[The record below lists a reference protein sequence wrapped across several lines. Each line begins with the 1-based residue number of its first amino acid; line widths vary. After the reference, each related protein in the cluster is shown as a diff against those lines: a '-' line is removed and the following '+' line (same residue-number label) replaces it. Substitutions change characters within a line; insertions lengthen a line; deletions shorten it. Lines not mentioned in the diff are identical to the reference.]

1 MDPLRRHAVNVLT
14 IFDKKNGQLK
24 NIRDVYCQKHD
35 IAGIHRQRLTAMS
48 NDVIRW
54 RGRLDHWMNGLLNKP
69 NQKMQP
75 ELKNVLRAGLYEVV
89 MDETTPAYA
98 AVNAYVE
105 IAKRTLGNGPG
116 KLTNAILRKATELNN
131 ISKPDNCELNTW
143 HSYPLWLWEK
153 WTKQFGSNK
162 TIALVKYFNETPKM
176 DIRRNDSQLSHEE
189 LNSFCDEHDIN
200 IELWNNSE
208 IFYKVQRNMAELNI
222 LIVAG
227 KISVQNRASGMVVEL
242 LDPKPGETILD
253 VCAAPGTKAAYTAE
267 LMAGDGK
274 LYVSDSR
281 ADRLEKFEPT
291 FENIAVDVKDASK
304 DEYPI
309 ADAVLIDA
317 PCSGTGVIGKKPDI
331 RWRRSQNEM
340 NEFVALQGNILNHM
354 SQFLKPVGRIIYST
368 CSIEPEENWGV
379 VDAFLKLNTNFY
391 MDMETNIIP
400 DSWLDDRGALAP
412 FPSESKT
419 DGMFAVKLINGS
431 E

>member
-14 IFDKKNGQLK
+14 IFDRENGQLK

-89 MDETTPAYA
+89 MDEITPAYA

-227 KISVQNRASGMVVEL
+227 KVSVQNRASGMVVEL

-281 ADRLEKFEPT
+281 VDRLEKFEPN
-291 FENIAVDVKDASK
+291 FENIAVDVKNASK
-304 DEYPI
+304 DQYPI

-379 VDAFLKLNTNFY
+379 VDAFLKLNTNYY

>member
-14 IFDKKNGQLK
+14 IFDKEKGQLK

-35 IAGIHRQRLTAMS
+35 IAGIHRQRLTAIT

-116 KLTNAILRKATELNN
+116 KLTNAILRKTTELNS

-227 KISVQNRASGMVVEL
+227 KVGVQNRASGMVVEL

-400 DSWLDDRGALAP
+400 DSWLDNRGALAP

>member
-227 KISVQNRASGMVVEL
+227 KVGVQNRASGMVVEL

-267 LMAGDGK
+267 LMASDGK

>member
-14 IFDKKNGQLK
+14 IFDKEKGQLK

-116 KLTNAILRKATELNN
+116 KLTNAILRKTTELNS

-227 KISVQNRASGMVVEL
+227 KVGVQNRASGMVVEL

-304 DEYPI
+304 DQYPI

-400 DSWLDDRGALAP
+400 DSWLDNRGALAP

>member
-1 MDPLRRHAVNVLT
+1 
-14 IFDKKNGQLK
+14 
-24 NIRDVYCQKHD
+24 
-35 IAGIHRQRLTAMS
+35 
-48 NDVIRW
+48 
-54 RGRLDHWMNGLLNKP
+54 
-69 NQKMQP
+69 MQP

-89 MDETTPAYA
+89 MDEITPAYA

-116 KLTNAILRKATELNN
+116 KLTNAILRKATELNS

-153 WTKQFGSNK
+153 WTKQFGRNK
-162 TIALVKYFNETPKM
+162 TIALVKYFNERPKM
-176 DIRRNDSQLSHEE
+176 DIHRNDSQLSHEE
-189 LNSFCDEHDIN
+189 LNSFCDEHDIF

-227 KISVQNRASGMVVEL
+227 KVSVQNRASGMVVEL

-281 ADRLEKFEPT
+281 SDRLEKFELT

-304 DEYPI
+304 DNYPI

-340 NEFVALQGNILNHM
+340 NEFVTLQGNILNHM

-379 VDAFLKLNTNFY
+379 VDAFLKLNTNYY

>member
-14 IFDKKNGQLK
+14 IFDKENGQLK
-24 NIRDVYCQKHD
+24 NIRDVYCKKHD
-35 IAGIHRQRLTAMS
+35 IAGIYRQRLTAMT

-89 MDETTPAYA
+89 MDEITPAYA

-143 HSYPLWLWEK
+143 YSFPVWLWEK

-162 TIALVKYFNETPKM
+162 AIALVKYFNERPKM

-208 IFYKVQRNMAELNI
+208 IFYQVQRNMAELNI

-227 KISVQNRASGMVVEL
+227 KVSVQNRASGMVVEL
-242 LDPKPGETILD
+242 LDPKPGEIILD
-253 VCAAPGTKAAYTAE
+253 VCSAPGTKAAYTAE

-281 ADRLEKFEPT
+281 VDRLEKFEPN
-291 FENIAVDVKDASK
+291 FENIVVDVKNASK
-304 DEYPI
+304 DQYPI

-331 RWRRSQNEM
+331 RWRRSQNEI

-354 SQFLKPVGRIIYST
+354 SKFLKPVGRIIYST

-379 VDAFLKLNTNFY
+379 VDAFLKLNTNYY

>member
-1 MDPLRRHAVNVLT
+1 
-14 IFDKKNGQLK
+14 
-24 NIRDVYCQKHD
+24 
-35 IAGIHRQRLTAMS
+35 
-48 NDVIRW
+48 
-54 RGRLDHWMNGLLNKP
+54 
-69 NQKMQP
+69 
-75 ELKNVLRAGLYEVV
+75 
-89 MDETTPAYA
+89 
-98 AVNAYVE
+98 
-105 IAKRTLGNGPG
+105 LGNGPG

-176 DIRRNDSQLSHEE
+176 DIRRNDSHLSHEE
-189 LNSFCDEHDIN
+189 LNTFCNEHDID
-200 IELWNNSE
+200 IEPWNNSE

-281 ADRLEKFEPT
+281 SDRLEKFEPT

-304 DEYPI
+304 DKYPFT
-309 ADAVLIDA
+309 DAVLIDA

-354 SQFLKPVGRIIYST
+354 SQFLKPLGRIIYST

-379 VDAFLKLNTNFY
+379 VDAFLKFNTNFY

>member
-14 IFDKKNGQLK
+14 IFDKEKGQLK

-116 KLTNAILRKATELNN
+116 KLTNAILRKTTELNS

-227 KISVQNRASGMVVEL
+227 KVGVQNRASGMVVEL

-391 MDMETNIIP
+391 MDMETNIVP
-400 DSWLDDRGALAP
+400 DSWLDNRGALAP

>member
-35 IAGIHRQRLTAMS
+35 IAGIHRQRLTAIT

-116 KLTNAILRKATELNN
+116 KLTNAILRKTTELNS

-176 DIRRNDSQLSHEE
+176 DIRRNDSHLSHEE

-227 KISVQNRASGMVVEL
+227 KVSVQNRASGMVVEL

-281 ADRLEKFEPT
+281 ADRLEKFDPT

-400 DSWLDDRGALAP
+400 DSWLDNRGALAP

>member
-14 IFDKKNGQLK
+14 IFDKEKGQLK

-89 MDETTPAYA
+89 MDEITPAYA

-227 KISVQNRASGMVVEL
+227 KVGVQNRASGMVVEL

-391 MDMETNIIP
+391 MDMETNIVP
-400 DSWLDDRGALAP
+400 DSWLDNRGALAP

>member
-14 IFDKKNGQLK
+14 IFDKENGQLK
-24 NIRDVYCQKHD
+24 NIRDVYCKKHD
-35 IAGIHRQRLTAMS
+35 IAGILRQRLTSMT

-54 RGRLDHWMNGLLNKP
+54 SGRFDHWMNGLLNKP

-89 MDETTPAYA
+89 MDEITPAYA

-143 HSYPLWLWEK
+143 YSFPVWLWEK

-162 TIALVKYFNETPKM
+162 AIALVKYFNERPKM

-189 LNSFCDEHDIN
+189 LNSFCDEDDIN

-208 IFYKVQRNMAELNI
+208 IFYQVQRNMAELNI

-227 KISVQNRASGMVVEL
+227 KVSVQNRASGMVVEL
-242 LDPKPGETILD
+242 LDPKPGEIILD
-253 VCAAPGTKAAYTAE
+253 VCSAPGTKAAYTAE

-281 ADRLEKFEPT
+281 VDRLEKFEPN
-291 FENIAVDVKDASK
+291 FENIVVDVKNASK
-304 DEYPI
+304 DQYPI

-331 RWRRSQNEM
+331 RWRRSQNEI

-354 SQFLKPVGRIIYST
+354 SKFLKPVGRIIYST

-379 VDAFLKLNTNFY
+379 VDAFLKLNTNYY

>member
-14 IFDKKNGQLK
+14 IFDKEKGQLK

-35 IAGIHRQRLTAMS
+35 IAGIHRQRLTAIT

-116 KLTNAILRKATELNN
+116 KLTNAILRKTTELNS

-227 KISVQNRASGMVVEL
+227 KVGVQNRASGMVVEL

-304 DEYPI
+304 DQYPI

-391 MDMETNIIP
+391 MDMETNIVP
-400 DSWLDDRGALAP
+400 DSWLDNRGALAP

>member
-14 IFDKKNGQLK
+14 IFDKENGQLK
-24 NIRDVYCQKHD
+24 NIRDVYCKKHD
-35 IAGIHRQRLTAMS
+35 IAGIHRQRLTAMT

-89 MDETTPAYA
+89 MDEITPAYA

-131 ISKPDNCELNTW
+131 ICKPDNCELNTW
-143 HSYPLWLWEK
+143 YSFPVWLWEK

-162 TIALVKYFNETPKM
+162 AIALVKYFNERPKM

-208 IFYKVQRNMAELNI
+208 IFYQVQRNMAELNI

-227 KISVQNRASGMVVEL
+227 NVSVQNRASGMVVEL
-242 LDPKPGETILD
+242 LDPKPGEIILD
-253 VCAAPGTKAAYTAE
+253 VCSAPGTKAAYTAE

-281 ADRLEKFEPT
+281 VDRLEKFEPN
-291 FENIAVDVKDASK
+291 FENIVVDVKNASK
-304 DEYPI
+304 DQYPI

-331 RWRRSQNEM
+331 RWRRSQNEI

-354 SQFLKPVGRIIYST
+354 SKFLKPVGRIIYST

-379 VDAFLKLNTNFY
+379 VDAFLKLNTNYY

>member
-14 IFDKKNGQLK
+14 IFDKENGQLK

-35 IAGIHRQRLTAMS
+35 IAGIHRQRLTAMT

-89 MDETTPAYA
+89 MDEITPAYA

-116 KLTNAILRKATELNN
+116 KLTNAILRKATELNS

-153 WTKQFGSNK
+153 WTKQFGRNK
-162 TIALVKYFNETPKM
+162 TIALVKYFNERPKM
-176 DIRRNDSQLSHEE
+176 DIHRNDSQLSHEE
-189 LNSFCDEHDIN
+189 LNSFCDEHDIF

-227 KISVQNRASGMVVEL
+227 KVSVQNRASGMVVEL

-281 ADRLEKFEPT
+281 SDRLEKFEPT

-304 DEYPI
+304 DNYPI

-354 SQFLKPVGRIIYST
+354 SQFLKPLGRIIYST

>member
-1 MDPLRRHAVNVLT
+1 
-14 IFDKKNGQLK
+14 
-24 NIRDVYCQKHD
+24 
-35 IAGIHRQRLTAMS
+35 
-48 NDVIRW
+48 
-54 RGRLDHWMNGLLNKP
+54 MNELLNKP

-89 MDETTPAYA
+89 MDEITPAYA

-116 KLTNAILRKATELNN
+116 KLTNAILRKATELNS

-153 WTKQFGSNK
+153 WTKQFGRNK
-162 TIALVKYFNETPKM
+162 TIALVKYFNERPKM
-176 DIRRNDSQLSHEE
+176 DIHRNDSQLSHEE

-227 KISVQNRASGMVVEL
+227 KVSVQNRASGMVVEL

-281 ADRLEKFEPT
+281 SDRLEKFEQT

-400 DSWLDDRGALAP
+400 DSWLDNRGALAP

>member
-14 IFDKKNGQLK
+14 IFDKENGQLK
-24 NIRDVYCQKHD
+24 NIRDVYCKKHD
-35 IAGIHRQRLTAMS
+35 IAGIQRQRLTAMT

-89 MDETTPAYA
+89 MDEITPAYA

-143 HSYPLWLWEK
+143 YSFPVWLWEK

-162 TIALVKYFNETPKM
+162 AIALVKYFNESPKM
-176 DIRRNDSQLSHEE
+176 DIRRNDSHLSHEE
-189 LNSFCDEHDIN
+189 LNTFCNGHDID
-200 IELWNNSE
+200 IEPWNNSE

-222 LIVAG
+222 LIVSR

-242 LDPKPGETILD
+242 LDPKPGEIILD
-253 VCAAPGTKAAYTAE
+253 VCSAPGTKAAYTAE

-281 ADRLEKFEPT
+281 VDRLEKFEPN
-291 FENIAVDVKDASK
+291 FENIVVDVKNASK
-304 DEYPI
+304 DQYPI

-331 RWRRSQNEM
+331 RWRRSQNEI

-354 SQFLKPVGRIIYST
+354 SKFLKPVGRIIYST

-379 VDAFLKLNTNFY
+379 VDAFLKLNTNYY

>member
-14 IFDKKNGQLK
+14 IFDKENGQLK
-24 NIRDVYCQKHD
+24 NIRDVYCKKHD
-35 IAGIHRQRLTAMS
+35 IAGIHRQRLTAMT

-89 MDETTPAYA
+89 MDEITPAYA

-143 HSYPLWLWEK
+143 YSFPVWLWEK

-162 TIALVKYFNETPKM
+162 AIALVKYFNERPKM

-208 IFYKVQRNMAELNI
+208 IFYQVQRNMAELNI

-227 KISVQNRASGMVVEL
+227 KVSVQNRASGMVVEL

-281 ADRLEKFEPT
+281 SDRLEKFELT

-304 DEYPI
+304 DNYPI

-331 RWRRSQNEM
+331 RWRRSQNEI

-354 SQFLKPVGRIIYST
+354 SKFLKPVGRIIYST

-379 VDAFLKLNTNFY
+379 VDAFLKLNTNYY

>member
-14 IFDKKNGQLK
+14 IFDKEKGQLK

-116 KLTNAILRKATELNN
+116 KLTNAILRKTTELNS

-227 KISVQNRASGMVVEL
+227 KVGVQNRASGMVVEL

-400 DSWLDDRGALAP
+400 DSWLDNRGALAP

>member
-14 IFDKKNGQLK
+14 IFDKEKGQLK

-227 KISVQNRASGMVVEL
+227 KVGVQNRASGMVVEL

-304 DEYPI
+304 DQYPI

-391 MDMETNIIP
+391 MDMETNIVP
-400 DSWLDDRGALAP
+400 DSWLDNRGALAP

>member
-1 MDPLRRHAVNVLT
+1 MDLLRRHAVNVIT
-14 IFDKKNGQLK
+14 FFDKESGQLK

-35 IAGIHRQRLTAMS
+35 ITGIHRQRLTAMT

-75 ELKNVLRAGLYEVV
+75 ELKNILRAGLYEVV
-89 MDETTPAYA
+89 MDEITPAYA

-143 HSYPLWLWEK
+143 YSFPVWLWEK

-162 TIALVKYFNETPKM
+162 AIALVKYFNERPKM

-189 LNSFCDEHDIN
+189 LNSFCDEDDIN

-208 IFYKVQRNMAELNI
+208 IFYQVQRNMAELNI

-227 KISVQNRASGMVVEL
+227 KVSVQNRASGMVVEL
-242 LDPKPGETILD
+242 LDPKPGEIILD
-253 VCAAPGTKAAYTAE
+253 VCSAPGTKAAYTAE

-281 ADRLEKFEPT
+281 VDRLEKFEPN
-291 FENIAVDVKDASK
+291 FENIVVDVKNASK
-304 DEYPI
+304 DQYPI

-331 RWRRSQNEM
+331 RWRRSQNEI

-354 SQFLKPVGRIIYST
+354 SKFLKPVGRIIYST

-379 VDAFLKLNTNFY
+379 VDAFLKLNTNYY

>member
-14 IFDKKNGQLK
+14 IFDKEKGQLK

-116 KLTNAILRKATELNN
+116 KLTNAILRKTTELNS

-162 TIALVKYFNETPKM
+162 TIALVKYFNEKPKM

-227 KISVQNRASGMVVEL
+227 KVGVQNRASGMVVEL

-304 DEYPI
+304 DQYPI

-400 DSWLDDRGALAP
+400 DSWLDNRGALAP

>member
-14 IFDKKNGQLK
+14 IFDKEKGQLK

-116 KLTNAILRKATELNN
+116 KLTNAILRKTTELNS

-227 KISVQNRASGMVVEL
+227 KVGVQNRASGMVVEL

-253 VCAAPGTKAAYTAE
+253 VCAAPGTKAVYTAE

-400 DSWLDDRGALAP
+400 DSWLDNRGALAP